1 MARTVTDTEK
11 SARYD
16 VLKQML
22 EERRREIQDKL
33 RQVRETVPAVADE
46 VQDAEERSVADFV
59 REMEFA
65 IVEMQSETLQK
76 IDEAIQHL
84 EAGTYG
90 TCAEC
95 GTEIVAA
102 RLKALPFATLCV
114 SCQERDEARTA
125 AERAATT
132 RTSTL
137 L

>member
-1 MARTVTDTEK
+1 MARTTAHITDTERH
-11 SARYD
+11 A

-22 EERRREIQDKL
+22 GDRRREIQEKL

-65 IVEMQSETLQK
+65 IVEMKAETLER
-76 IDEAIQHL
+76 IDEAIQRL
-84 EAGTYG
+84 EDGTYG

-95 GTEIVAA
+95 GTEIVEA

-114 SCQERDEARTA
+114 SCQEAEEARAA
-125 AERAATT
+125 AERPAP
-132 RTSTL
+132 RSLSTL
-137 L
+137 